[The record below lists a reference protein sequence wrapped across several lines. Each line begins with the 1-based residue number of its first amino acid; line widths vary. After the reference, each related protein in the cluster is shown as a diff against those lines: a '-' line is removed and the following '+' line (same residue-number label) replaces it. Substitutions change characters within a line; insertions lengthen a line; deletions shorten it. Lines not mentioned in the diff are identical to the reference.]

1 MRPAKVAA
9 GPALCKLT
17 VAVGLQTAD
26 LCLVILGCRSIFQE
40 IFKCLFSM
48 SLQRL
53 CQDQPSLRLREDT
66 GIFFYALIIDHCQ
79 SAVEGMSVIRR
90 IHKDGSV
97 LGIETFMDIFHD
109 KISLVF
115 GSQAADHC
123 PALRI
128 QPEVSLRIFGSPDPV
143 SGFGI
148 SPDKAVFVPAQSLDL
163 FSHAFLSLFQKTEI
177 LVVFFMES
185 KFLH

>member
-9 GPALCKLT
+9 GPAPFKLT

-26 LCLVILGCRSIFQE
+26 FCLVILGFRSIFQE
-40 IFKCLFSM
+40 IFKCPFSM
-48 SLQRL
+48 SLQSL

-109 KISLVF
+109 KSSLVF
-115 GSQAADHC
+115 GSQAADYR
-123 PALRI
+123 PALVI
-128 QPEVSLRIFGSPDPV
+128 QPEVGLRIFVVSDAV

-148 SPDKAVFVPAQSLDL
+148 LPDKEVLIQAHSLNL
-163 FSHAFLSLFQKTEI
+163 FSHAFLGLFQKAEI
-177 LVVFFMES
+177 LVILFMES